1 MAQLD
6 HLENTQLKKYTSDE
20 FQSFSKAWDF
30 THITSSPGYLQSN
43 GKVES
48 AVKTAK
54 RLMAKAKRAGADPYL
69 AMLDHRNT
77 PSQGTDSSPAMVLM
91 GRRTKT
97 LLIMRENLLRPG
109 MANCQLEKFK
119 ERQQK
124 QAKYYDSSAKDL
136 TELQRDDRVR
146 VQPLTGQKQWWLRAT
161 VVRPMEQ
168 RSYEVKTE
176 QGQVFRRN
184 RRHLRKSREI
194 EEDFPT
200 VEEPGTEPINRA
212 PADAHSQQ
220 VLSICGN
227 SFGKAFQVK
236 LVERM
241 PSVSKAVIK
250 AKGGYFEESQ

>member
-1 MAQLD
+1 MAQCS
-6 HLENTQLKKYTSDE
+6 TCTSKTVIRKLKTHFARYGIPDILYSDNGPQYSSDE
-20 FQSFSKAWDF
+20 FRSFRY
-30 THITSSPGYLQSN
+30 PQSN

-77 PSQGTDSSPAMVLM
+77 PSQGTDSSPAMMLM

-97 LLIMRENLLRPG
+97 LLIMRENLLRQG
-109 MANCQLEKFK
+109 MAKCQLEKFK

-124 QAKYYDSSAKDL
+124 QAKYYDTSAKDL
-136 TELQRDDRVR
+136 TELQRYDRVR
-146 VQPLTGQKQWWLRAT
+146 VQPLTGQKQWWQRAT
-161 VVRPMEQ
+161 VVRPVEQ

-176 QGQVFRRN
+176 QEQVFRRN

-200 VEEPGTEPINRA
+200 VEEPGTEPLPLIGNHYPNIEIHTIELKKPNTKTKLNT
-212 PADAHSQQ
+212 PA
-220 VLSICGN
+220 
-227 SFGKAFQVK
+227 
-236 LVERM
+236 
-241 PSVSKAVIK
+241 
-250 AKGGYFEESQ
+250 